1 MDIREILVDDLCF
14 GMYVAQLDRPWTD
27 TPFMFQGFV
36 LRTEKQLEALKKY
49 CRKVYVDPE
58 KYDRGAGRAVG
69 EVVPAFSSMPRR
81 PRVDPTMQIRGKTEY
96 PEITTV
102 ETEFPRA
109 RRILGQSSA
118 LVARIGRSALVHS
131 AIDSKQTQSA
141 ARAITASVVRNPD
154 AMMLLA
160 KLEEKGGATL
170 SRAVEV
176 SVMMTVFGRFLQFPV
191 AQLTTLSLLGL
202 LQDIGKVR
210 LPATLLEKT
219 EPYTRDEEAI
229 YRTHIAHSVEI
240 LSHTAGL
247 PADFPGLASLHH
259 ERYDGSGYPRGLR
272 GNAIALPGAIAGLVD
287 AFDTLVAPEPFG
299 VNLIPSAAFGVLYR
313 NRGEKFAPGLV
324 EQFIQCL
331 GAYPVGSVIEMETGE
346 VGMVI
351 AQNAVR
357 RLQPRVLLVQDATG
371 NPILPR
377 LVLDLLKEPIA
388 ADGEVYRIR
397 RTLDSGCVKIDAKEL
412 FL

>member
-1 MDIREILVDDLCF
+1 MDLRQILVDDLRF

-49 CRKVYVDPE
+49 CKSVYVDPE
-58 KYDRGAGRAVG
+58 KYDRRVG
-69 EVVPAFSSMPRR
+69 QAIGGIAPFFSSTPRPHR
-81 PRVDPTMQIRGKTEY
+81 AEPAEQYRGKTEY
-96 PEITTV
+96 PEIADV
-102 ETEFPRA
+102 ETELPRA
-109 RRILGQSSA
+109 QRIFRHSSA
-118 LVARIGRSALVHS
+118 LIVQIGRSAMVHTG
-131 AIDSKQTQSA
+131 IDSQRAQKA

-160 KLEEKGGATL
+160 KLEGKGRATL

-176 SVMMTVFGRFLQFPV
+176 SVLMTVFGRFLQFPPM
-191 AQLTTLSLLGL
+191 QLTTLSLLGL

-210 LPATLLEKT
+210 LPTTLLGKT
-219 EPYTRDEEAI
+219 GPFTRDEEAL
-229 YRTHIAHSVEI
+229 YRTHISHSVEI
-240 LSHTAGL
+240 LSQTAGL

-272 GNAIALPGAIAGLVD
+272 GNAIALLGAIAGLID
-287 AFDTLVAPEPFG
+287 AYDTLVAPEPFG
-299 VNLIPSAAFGVLYR
+299 VNLTPSAAFGVLYR
-313 NRGEKFAPGLV
+313 NRGEKFPPGLV

-346 VGMVI
+346 IGVVI

-357 RLQPRVLLVQDATG
+357 RLQPRVLLVQDAKG
-371 NPILPR
+371 DPIVPR
-377 LVLDLLKEPIA
+377 LALDLLKEPTA
-388 ADGEVYRIR
+388 ADGEAYRIR
-397 RTLDSGCVKIDAKEL
+397 RTLDSGRIKLDTREL